1 MLKEDGMAGRSAVS
15 VRAREVGAKVAVGQE
30 VQAQPESGLWETST
44 PPAAPVHL
52 PWSRRVGGG
61 GARGRL
67 HFCSQ
72 KAVKLQSL
80 KVHLFIFSRWVYAYG
95 CVHVNVTSLV
105 WRGGLVSLEMD
116 FPSAGAGEQTASLCE
131 QPAHLLLARPLPFV
145 LFPAC
150 LF

>member
-1 MLKEDGMAGRSAVS
+1 MVGRSAVS

-30 VQAQPESGLWETST
+30 VQAQPESLWETSI

-105 WRGGLVSLEMD
+105 WRGGWFPWRWTSPVRVLGSRRLLCVNGQPTHCSPGLCLLFFSLLV
-116 FPSAGAGEQTASLCE
+116 
-131 QPAHLLLARPLPFV
+131 
-145 LFPAC
+145 C